1 MSYVPEGG
9 VSAGIIFLL
18 QNRGKI
24 ATAFFSVLLNFF
36 GYKTPNETADL

>member
-1 MSYVPEGG
+1 VPEGG

-24 ATAFFSVLLNFF
+24 TAAFFSVLLNFF
-36 GYKTPNETADL
+36 RVQNTKRNG